1 MPSVAISW
9 RLTGR
14 YVIGRPKVLW
24 VEIIKCVDCSMSF
37 IQKQETGVVYVE
49 ALLYLTHIVGH
60 FLLDVFIR
68 GNL

>member
-1 MPSVAISW
+1 
-9 RLTGR
+9 
-14 YVIGRPKVLW
+14 
-24 VEIIKCVDCSMSF
+24 MSF